1 MINWFLAIRP
11 CKRNVKQFFLRRWF
25 CVLVEQ
31 PFAIQSD
38 EQKDGLDV
46 QRKML
51 LTFATKWI
59 NRTIIAFWRGQCLA
73 FHPIKVSILASNEP
87 ETGNKKLFQ
96 FKQTAILFSFFCHL
110 WCSRILKWLKYFQES
125 FFLFK
130 CDLCFYWINSECIS
144 WIPMEIIVHFV
155 SMELF
160 CLWLCKLPSVK
171 KMDYWV

>member
-96 FKQTAILFSFFCHL
+96 FKQTAILFSFF
-110 WCSRILKWLKYFQES
+110 
-125 FFLFK
+125 
-130 CDLCFYWINSECIS
+130 
-144 WIPMEIIVHFV
+144 
-155 SMELF
+155 
-160 CLWLCKLPSVK
+160 LPSLMFQNSQVVEIFSRVVFSLQ
-171 KMDYWV
+171 MRFMFLLN